1 MVALDTSGS
10 ISDEDIRQF
19 VSEIDAIKSQVRA
32 RVTMHACDVRLVEGG
47 PWVFEPWEEFQIPKK
62 FKGGGGTEFSPV
74 FDWVDQSDSQPDL
87 LIYFTDAQ
95 GKFPEHEP
103 HYPVIW
109 LVKGKAKVPWGR
121 RVQLN

>member
-1 MVALDTSGS
+1 LDTSGS
-10 ISDEDIRQF
+10 ISDEDMRQF

-32 RVTMHACDVRLVEGG
+32 RITMHACDAKLVKSG
-47 PWVFEPWEEFQIPKK
+47 PWVFEPWEEFQIPNK
-62 FKGGGGTEFSPV
+62 FKGGGGTEFSPI

-95 GKFPEHEP
+95 GKIPEHEP

-109 LVKGKAKVPWGR
+109 LVKGKAKVPWGM